1 MAASVTTR
9 SYDQA
14 RTGANN
20 AETVL
25 TATAVRT
32 KGIAKLFSI
41 PIPDDPRLEAQPLA
55 VGGVQTPDGKT
66 RDLIFQAT
74 MGNWVYAFDAA
85 TGEKVWATN
94 LGRPIVGT
102 RAIDGHLTNVNWG
115 ILSTP
120 VIDEAAGIL
129 YACTWISDDG
139 SVAKGQHFL
148 AGLRISDGSKVHGL
162 LNLEGAVYTPPGGLT
177 VQKFVSAERKQRSAL
192 TLTQNHVLI
201 PFGTIAETS
210 KTARGWLIA
219 VDVHAWHLAAA
230 WCSTVTDIGGGLWQ
244 SGAGP
249 AIGPDGAI
257 YVITGNGAFSPQHG
271 DFGESI
277 VRLALHTGQHARFE
291 VVSWWS
297 PWTDANRV
305 GATAAA
311 ALHDDDDDEHALPSN
326 VSLTSV
332 IGHARRMGMA
342 LKPIHAREMAHV
354 AVTSGPNAMDAQIA
368 PVVAQQMDAM
378 NESMWS
384 DQDFGSGGPVYVASS
399 HAVLAAGKDGVLYT
413 GNADALGNTQPD
425 DLAAGHFA
433 ANYAKLRMPPILY
446 TYFDPAVP
454 PAPASPMQL
463 NLFPGGATRHLH
475 GTPLLFSSAV
485 HGTMHFVGGENS
497 ALRAW
502 SIAAD
507 GTTIYLAGS
516 NEIASPQSPRPPGG
530 MPGWS
535 ITLAANNGAD
545 GIIVAMV
552 PYQDSNMLRSPGRF
566 LVYDVQNFATNPDG
580 SKRLQVIWDSENW
593 GPEHAFTH
601 PKFNRPIIWKGR
613 IYRPTYDGRLDV
625 YGLTN

>member
-1 MAASVTTR
+1 MPTSVTTR
-9 SYDQA
+9 SYDHA

-20 AETVL
+20 SETVL

-32 KGIAKLFSI
+32 KGIVKLFSLR
-41 PIPDDPRLEAQPLA
+41 IPDDPRLEAQPLA
-55 VGGVQTPDGKT
+55 VGGVHMADGKT
-66 RDLIFQAT
+66 RDLIFQAS
-74 MGNWVYAFDAA
+74 MGNWVYAFDAV
-85 TGEKVWATN
+85 TGHQIWATN

-102 RAIDGHLTNVNWG
+102 RAIDGHMTNVRWG

-120 VIDEAAGIL
+120 VIDEGAGIL
-129 YACTWISDDG
+129 YACAWISNDG

-148 AGLRISDGSKVHGL
+148 AALRIRDGSKVHGL
-162 LNLEGAVYTPPGGLT
+162 LNLEGAVYTPPGGLP
-177 VQKFVSAERKQRSAL
+177 VQKFVSAQRKQRSAL

-219 VDVHAWHLAAA
+219 VDVHAWRLAAT
-230 WCSTVTDIGGGLWQ
+230 WCSTVTGSGGGLWQ

-249 AIGPDGAI
+249 AVAPDGSI
-257 YVITGNGAFSPQHG
+257 YIITGNGAFSPQHG

-277 VRLALHTGQHARFE
+277 VRLALRTGNHAHFE
-291 VVSWWS
+291 VMSWWA

-305 GATAAA
+305 GAAAVAAA
-311 ALHDDDDDEHALPSN
+311 ADDDDEAALPSN
-326 VSLTSV
+326 VSLPSV
-332 IGHARRMGMA
+332 IAHARRMGMP
-342 LKPIHAREMAHV
+342 LKPRHAREMPHV
-354 AVTSGPNAMDAQIA
+354 AVTSGRSATDAQIA
-368 PVVAQQMDAM
+368 PIVAHHMEAM

-384 DQDFGSGGPVYVASS
+384 DQDFGSGGPVYVASA

-413 GNADALGNTQPD
+413 GNANALGDTQPG

-433 ANYAKLRMPPILY
+433 ANYDKLHMPPILY
-446 TYFDPAVP
+446 TYFDPGVP
-454 PAPASPMQL
+454 PAPASPMEL

-475 GTPLLFSSAV
+475 GTPLLFQSAV

-507 GTTIYLAGS
+507 GTTAYLAGG

-552 PYQDSNMLRSPGRF
+552 PYQDSNMLLSPGRF
-566 LVYDVQNFATNPDG
+566 LIYDAQNFATNPDG
-580 SKRLQVIWDSENW
+580 SRRLQVIWDSENW

-601 PKFNRPIIWKGR
+601 PKFNRPIVWKGR
-613 IYRPTYDGRLDV
+613 IYRPTYDGRIDV
-625 YGLTN
+625 YGLTQ

>member
-1 MAASVTTR
+1 MATSVTTR
-9 SYDQA
+9 SYDNA
-14 RTGANN
+14 RTGANDS
-20 AETVL
+20 ETVL

-32 KGIAKLFSI
+32 HGIAKLFSI

-55 VGGVQTPDGKT
+55 VGAVHTADGRT
-66 RDLIFQAT
+66 RDLILQAS

-85 TGEKVWATN
+85 TGEKVWATH

-102 RAIDGHLTNVNWG
+102 RAIDGHMTNVNWG

-120 VIDEAAGIL
+120 VIDQAAGML

-148 AGLRISDGSKVHGL
+148 AALRIRDGSLAHPL
-162 LNLEGAVYTPPGGLT
+162 MNLEGAVYAPPGLPA
-177 VQKFVSAERKQRSAL
+177 QKFVSAQRKQRSAL
-192 TLTQNHVLI
+192 TLIHDHVLI

-210 KTARGWLIA
+210 KTARGWLLA

-230 WCSTVTDIGGGLWQ
+230 WCSTVTGVGGGLWH

-249 AIGPDGAI
+249 AVGPDGSI

-277 VRLALHTGQHARFE
+277 VRLALHTGAHAHFE
-291 VVSWWS
+291 VMSWWA
-297 PWTDANRV
+297 PWTDVNRV
-305 GATAAA
+305 GAAAVAAA
-311 ALHDDDDDEHALPSN
+311 EDDDDEPALPSN
-326 VSLTSV
+326 VSLPSV
-332 IGHARRMGMA
+332 IAHARRMGMP
-342 LKPIHAREMAHV
+342 LKPLHAREMPHV
-354 AVTSGPNAMDAQIA
+354 AVTSGPSATDAQIA
-368 PVVAQQMDAM
+368 PIVAHHMEAM

-384 DQDFGSGGPVYVASS
+384 DQDFGSGGPVYVASA
-399 HAVLAAGKDGVLYT
+399 HAVLAAGKDGILYT
-413 GNADALGNTQPD
+413 GNANALGNTQPS

-433 ANYAKLRMPPILY
+433 ANYDRLRMPPILY
-446 TYFDPAVP
+446 TYFDPGVT
-454 PAPASPMQL
+454 PAPASPMEL

-475 GTPLLFSSAV
+475 GTPLLFQSTV

-507 GTTIYLAGS
+507 GTSTYLAGS
-516 NEIASPQSPRPPGG
+516 NETASPQSPRPPGG

-552 PYQDSNMLRSPGRF
+552 PYQDSNMLLSFGRF
-566 LVYDVQNFATNPDG
+566 LVYDAQNFATNPDG
-580 SKRLQVIWDSENW
+580 SRRLQVIWDSEDW
-593 GPEHAFTH
+593 GPEHAFMH
-601 PKFNRPIIWKGR
+601 PKFNRPMIWNGR
-613 IYRPTYDGRLDV
+613 IYRPTYDGRIDV
-625 YGLTN
+625 YGLTH

>member
-9 SYDQA
+9 SYDLA
-14 RTGANN
+14 RTGATNS
-20 AETVL
+20 ETVL

-32 KGIAKLFSI
+32 RGIVKLFSL

-55 VGGVQTPDGKT
+55 VGGVHTADGKV
-66 RDLIFQAT
+66 RDLIFQAS
-74 MGNWVYAFDAA
+74 MGNWIYAFDAA
-85 TGEKVWATN
+85 TGEKIWATN
-94 LGRPIVGT
+94 LGKPIVGT
-102 RAIDGHLTNVNWG
+102 TGIDAHMTNVKWG

-129 YACTWISDDG
+129 YACAWISTDD
-139 SVAKGQHFL
+139 SVAKAQHSL
-148 AGLRISDGSKVHGL
+148 WALRISDGSKVHDA
-162 LNLEGAVYTPPGGLT
+162 LNLEGAVYTPPGGLP
-177 VQKFVSAERKQRSAL
+177 VQKFVSIQRKQRGAL
-192 TLTQNHVLI
+192 ALTQNHVLI
-201 PFGTIAETS
+201 PFGTIRETS
-210 KTARGWLIA
+210 ATARGWLLA

-230 WCSTVTDIGGGLWQ
+230 WCSTVTGSGGGLWQ
-244 SGAGP
+244 SAAGP
-249 AIGPDGAI
+249 AVAPDGSI

-277 VRLALHTGQHARFE
+277 VRLALHTGAQARFE
-291 VVSWWS
+291 VLSWWT

-305 GATAAA
+305 GAAAVAAA
-311 ALHDDDDDEHALPSN
+311 DDDDEAALPSN

-332 IGHARRMGMA
+332 VAHAKRLGMP
-342 LKPIHAREMAHV
+342 LKPLHAREMAHV
-354 AVTSGPNAMDAQIA
+354 AVTSGPDAMDARIA
-368 PVVAQQMDAM
+368 PVVAQHLAAM

-399 HAVLAAGKDGVLYT
+399 HAVLAAGKDGILYT
-413 GNADALGNTQPD
+413 VDANALGNTQPG

-463 NLFPGGATRHLH
+463 NLYPGGATRHLH
-475 GTPLLFSSAV
+475 GTPLLFQSAV

-497 ALRAW
+497 PLRAW

-507 GTTIYLAGS
+507 GTTVYLAGG
-516 NEIASPQSPRPPGG
+516 NEVASPQSPHPPGG

-535 ITLAANNGAD
+535 ITLAANNGTD
-545 GIIVAMV
+545 GIVVAMV
-552 PYQDSNMLRSPGRF
+552 PYQDSNMLLSPGRF
-566 LVYDVQNFATNPDG
+566 LVYDAQNFATNPDG

-601 PKFNRPIIWKGR
+601 PKFNRPIVWKGR
-613 IYRPTYDGRLDV
+613 IYRPTYDGRIDV